1 MVDIDLKDRKIL
13 YQLDL
18 NCRQSN
24 AKIGKK
30 VGLSK
35 QVVDYRIKRMEDE
48 GLIKNYWALIDTFK
62 LGYDVLRVYLQ
73 FQNIPSDV
81 KKEIIQHFVNYK
93 YTWVVYSSTGLIDF
107 GSLIWVQNN
116 YEFYQFLQQTLDRY
130 GRFIAQKIVSLYVK
144 ADEYEKSYLL
154 PDEGKKNKRIKFT
167 ITCSDDIVNIDNLD
181 YKILN
186 MIALNARSS
195 LIDLAGRLK
204 TSSQTVNYRLTNLCK
219 NGVIKAFRVNIDI
232 SRLGFQ
238 LFDLRINLI
247 DHSYRKKII
256 DYIENKP
263 FFKCLNTS
271 FGYADVELE
280 LIMSNIEKVEKLMD
294 ELDETFPNTIR
305 NYHLFKLRETHK
317 ERWLPEMDFL
327 SK

>member
-24 AKIGKK
+24 TQIGKK

-35 QVVDYRIKRMEDE
+35 QVVNYRIKRMEEE
-48 GLIKNYWALIDTFK
+48 GIIKNYWTLIDTFK

-73 FQNIPSDV
+73 FQDIPSDI
-81 KKEIIQHFVNYK
+81 KKEITQHFINYK
-93 YTWVVYSSTGLIDF
+93 NSWVVYSITGTIDF
-107 GSLIWVQNN
+107 GSLIWVRNN
-116 YEFYQFLQQTLDRY
+116 YEFYQFLHETLDKY

-154 PDEGKKNKRIKFT
+154 PDKNKKMKRKKFT
-167 ITCSDDIVNIDNLD
+167 IACSDETIDIDNLD
-181 YKILN
+181 YQILN
-186 MIALNARSS
+186 MIALNARLS
-195 LIDLAGRLK
+195 LIDLAGKLK
-204 TSSQTVNYRLTNLCK
+204 TSSQTVNYRLTNLLK
-219 NGVIKAFRVNIDI
+219 NDVIKGFRINIDI

-256 DYIENKP
+256 DYIEQKP

-280 LIMSNIEKVEKLMD
+280 LIMSNIENVEKLMD
-294 ELDETFPNTIR
+294 ELDEIFPNAIR
-305 NYHLFKLRETHK
+305 NYHFFKLRETYK
-317 ERWLPEMDFL
+317 ERWLPEMDF
-327 SK
+327 KEK